1 MFRFRY
7 LYLPALCYNK
17 SALELCLKG
26 GQHSLIGL
34 QTKSADSWGN
44 VCTTCP
50 AQARGVLPM
59 TTFQSLMLMIAFA
72 SLVVSIISLTQKK

>member
-1 MFRFRY
+1 MKVRWNCVSRVDSI
-7 LYLPALCYNK
+7 L
-17 SALELCLKG
+17 
-26 GQHSLIGL
+26 LIGW
-34 QTKSADSWGN
+34 QTKSAGSWGN

>member
-1 MFRFRY
+1 MKVRWNCVSRVDSI
-7 LYLPALCYNK
+7 L
-17 SALELCLKG
+17 
-26 GQHSLIGL
+26 LIGW